1 MSGETATALVSLSR
15 AMGRRETRIIRRGN
29 SSTSLSLKVLNEQ
42 NLFVFLKLFCK
53 TNFSRNMNI
62 LTIKINWW
70 RFECKLKLLKL
81 ETIVL
86 LFFPRKDWNFTLFLS
101 IPRSKIKISRYNLWF
116 ESEQDPMRYKSR
128 PPRLPSRGTIMF
140 RAHSQLLPR
149 YRGQSQQTTNTAN
162 NCHETTSI
170 NLCQIVLVQSVNITW
185 KSTAYT
191 TIRWISMGP
200 VSSEHNDACV

>member
-42 NLFVFLKLFCK
+42 ILFVFNKLFCK

-101 IPRSKIKISRYNLWF
+101 ILRSKIKISRYNLWF
-116 ESEQDPMRYKSR
+116 ESEQDPMVQVQAAQVAEQR
-128 PPRLPSRGTIMF
+128 
-140 RAHSQLLPR
+140 H
-149 YRGQSQQTTNTAN
+149 N
-162 NCHETTSI
+162 H
-170 NLCQIVLVQSVNITW
+170 VQSTLTTVAQIPGSE
-185 KSTAYT
+185 STNNKH
-191 TIRWISMGP
+191 SK
-200 VSSEHNDACV
+200 